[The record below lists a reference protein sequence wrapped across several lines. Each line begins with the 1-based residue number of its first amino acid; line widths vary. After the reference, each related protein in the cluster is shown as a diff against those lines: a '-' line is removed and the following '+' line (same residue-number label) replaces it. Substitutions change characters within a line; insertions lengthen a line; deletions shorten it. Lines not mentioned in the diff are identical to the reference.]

1 MSYRFVRG
9 ETVPDGTRRITLE
22 QIHRA
27 LNHLGDADGDR
38 QGHIHES
45 RKCMKRLRGLVRL
58 VRAELGDEVYG
69 RENECFREVA
79 GMLAGMR
86 DAAALIEALDE
97 LLAWL
102 GPRTPRSRFDNIR
115 RWLIARRDEE
125 YGQRRSGDS
134 RVEERAMT
142 ALREAEKRLGSWSFS
157 SDGFEAL
164 MPGLRQVYA
173 RGRREYGEVQWRPAA
188 TVMHEWRKRVKYQW
202 YHTQVLRD
210 TWPAVMEV
218 AEKELDQLGDL
229 LGNDHDLAVLSE
241 TVRGE
246 FPRAKATSTIRAL
259 EHRVAERRASYHNEC
274 LVLGQR
280 IYAERPSA
288 FVRRLDGYWRSWVEE
303 QIQQGTLV
311 ARPPEPSF
319 AAAADPVASDGD

>member
-1 MSYRFVRG
+1 MAYRFERG
-9 ETVPDGTRRITLE
+9 ETVPEGTRRITIE

-38 QGHIHES
+38 EEHIHES

-58 VRAELGDEVYG
+58 VRAELGDETYR
-69 RENECFREVA
+69 RENECFRDVSSI
-79 GMLAGMR
+79 LAGMR
-86 DAAALIEALDE
+86 NAAALIEALDE

-115 RWLIARRDEE
+115 RWLIGRRDEA
-125 YGQRRSGDS
+125 YGQSRPVDV
-134 RVEERAMT
+134 RVEERAMS
-142 ALREAEKRLGSWSFS
+142 ALSDAEKRLGSWSFS
-157 SDGFEAL
+157 RDGFEAL
-164 MPGLRQVYA
+164 ERGLRQVYA

-202 YHTQVLRD
+202 YHTQILRD
-210 TWPAVMEV
+210 TWPALMEV

-229 LGNDHDLAVLSE
+229 LGKDHDLAILSE

-280 IYAERPSA
+280 IYAERPTA

-303 QIQQGTLV
+303 QIQQGTLA
-311 ARPPEPSF
+311 ARPSEPSIP
-319 AAAADPVASDGD
+319 AAARSTVSDGD